1 MAAAVEALGQK
12 TVIQALRHF
21 WPATAPEAPAREPAA
36 VTWDFHCHLLPAV
49 DDGLRSLEE
58 TQTAIAG
65 MRALGY
71 LGAVLTPHIYPG
83 VYDNTPDRLREA
95 FHTLR
100 QSIDSGF
107 GLHLAA
113 EYFADETMLAA
124 IDREDV
130 LYLPVGEQKIVM
142 VEFPALLPAPCG
154 LDVLTTL
161 SRAGYQPVLAHV
173 ERYRYVEQDPSAWL
187 PQLERAG
194 AWLQCDIGSLVGQYG
209 PQPQGF
215 ARKLLDRK
223 LPKFWGTDLHRT
235 AQLARYIVPGL
246 TKLRQ
251 HGTPVNAILAGLHTD
266 G

>member
-1 MAAAVEALGQK
+1 M
-12 TVIQALRHF
+12 IQALRRF
-21 WPATAPEAPAREPAA
+21 WPTAAPEAPARETIA

-58 TQTAIAG
+58 TQTAIEG

-71 LGAVLTPHIYPG
+71 RGAVLTPHIYPG
-83 VYDNTPDRLREA
+83 VYDNTPDQLRKA

-173 ERYRYVEQDPSAWL
+173 ERYRYVEQDQSTWL
-187 PQLERAG
+187 PQIERSG

-209 PQPQGF
+209 PQPQAF
-215 ARKLLDRK
+215 ARGLLDHEFPT
-223 LPKFWGTDLHRT
+223 LWGTDLHRVG
-235 AQLARYIVPGL
+235 QLERYITPGL
-246 TKLRQ
+246 AWLAKGGQ
-251 HGTPVNAILAGLHTD
+251 KVNAVLEELAT
-266 G
+266 

>member
-1 MAAAVEALGQK
+1 M
-12 TVIQALRHF
+12 QALRRF
-21 WPATAPEAPAREPAA
+21 WPAAAPEAPAREPAA
-36 VTWDFHCHLLPAV
+36 ATWDFHCHLLPAV

-58 TQTAIAG
+58 TQAAIAS

-113 EYFADETMLAA
+113 EYFADETMFTA

-130 LYLPVGEQKIVM
+130 LYLPVGDQKIVL
-142 VEFPALLPAPCG
+142 VEFPALMPAPCG
-154 LDVLTTL
+154 MDVLMAL

-173 ERYRYVEQDPSAWL
+173 ERYRYVEQDQSAWL
-187 PQLERAG
+187 PQIERSG

-209 PQPQGF
+209 TQPQAF
-215 ARKLLDRK
+215 AGWLLDLK
-223 LPKFWGTDLHRT
+223 LPTLWSTDLHRT
-235 AQLARYIVPGL
+235 SQLERYVAPGL
-246 TKLRQ
+246 TLLARSGQ
-251 HGTPVNAILAGLHTD
+251 RINAVLEDLTA
-266 G
+266 